1 MGIWIAIVVI
11 WAAYVVTGAVPG
23 VSVPWLVTIAS
34 WASVDITWHL
44 LARGNAPAGNGRGA
58 PMGSRVLTTIP
69 YLLYCLPLHNVPILG
84 LRLLPPLSSVRWVGA
99 AMCVAGAGFGICSR
113 RVLAKHWSGDVAIT
127 PAHALVQR
135 GPYSLVRHPI
145 YLGLLVAQLGMII
158 ALGEV
163 RVLIF
168 VYGIDRLLKKLPLEE
183 SALRKEY
190 PMEYERYSLRV
201 RKLVPF
207 VW

>member
-1 MGIWIAIVVI
+1 MRIWIAIVVI
-11 WAAYVVTGAVPG
+11 WAAYAATRAVPG
-23 VSVPWLVTIAS
+23 VSVPWLLTIAC
-34 WASVDITWHL
+34 WASVDLAWHIS
-44 LARGNAPAGNGRGA
+44 AWGNAPAGDGRDT
-58 PMGSRVLTTIP
+58 PMVSRVLTNIP
-69 YLLYCLPLHNVPILG
+69 HLLYCLPLDNVPILG
-84 LRLLPPLSSVRWVGA
+84 LRLLPPLSSVQWAGA
-99 AMCVAGAGFGICSR
+99 AMCVAGAGFGICAR
-113 RVLAKHWSGDVAIT
+113 RVLAKSWSGDVAIT

-135 GPYSLVRHPI
+135 GPYAVVRHPI

-168 VYGIDRLLKKLPLEE
+168 VFGIDRLLKKLPLEE
-183 SALRKEY
+183 AALGKEY
-190 PMEYERYSLRV
+190 PMEYEQYSRRV